1 MAIIV
6 FWLNF
11 LSVWCLSKQLCL
23 ELEYKRSGF
32 TAFFLHKNA
41 NYFFACRNY
50 RLPKIN
56 LYVSIMRKIITVL
69 VLFIAFLQPTTALA
83 QDLLKSTDLSTLKV
97 DYLSDADIAKIKTQL
112 QTNNMTIEQAEPMA
126 LAKGMPATEFAKLK
140 IRLQQTNGAG
150 SGASGDFKNEGDTKE
165 LSRKQ
170 EKIVNNKV
178 KDSINALIF
187 GSELFDNPTLNFEPN
202 LKLATPVNYV
212 LGPGDE
218 LQISVYGVQEFNA
231 SVPVTMEG
239 KVTIQYVG
247 QIAVSGMTIEAAT
260 QKIHNAMAGV
270 YSTIRSGQ
278 SQVGISLS
286 RIRTIRVTIIGS
298 KQPGNYS
305 ISSLATVYNALFLG
319 GGPGKNGS
327 YRNIELLR
335 NNKVYRNIDIYRFLV
350 NGDQSDNVGLKDND
364 VIRIPAYSQRVTVE
378 GQVKRPGIFEMKK
391 GDTFGTLLSFAS
403 GFNEFAYT
411 ASVNVLQKT
420 NKEFKVTDIKESEF
434 NTYKPLSGDVFRV
447 SKILSRFENRIKI
460 EGAVFRPDTYSFY
473 EGMRISDLISKADGL
488 KEDAYRNRARI
499 IRLRSDLTTEIVTV
513 NLAQA
518 LTGDL
523 DADVSLKREDVVTV
537 YSILDF
543 EEEFKITIDGEI
555 KTPGV
560 YPYYDNLTL
569 NDLLVQAGG
578 LTGSASKRVEIA
590 RMIISE
596 EIDDANP
603 NKAELFT
610 IEIIAGNNEQAKNFA
625 LLPFDVVNIR
635 KMAVYNKPEI
645 VTVSGAVH
653 YAGKYVLA
661 TKTDRVYDVI
671 QRAGGL
677 TSVAN
682 VDGVKIKRP
691 IQAKQIED
699 LENVNL
705 NLGKNDSIQNKL
717 EKKLKEDLKYATI
730 PVDWKSIVKDPKSN
744 TNVTLFPGDEIEV
757 VAFNEGVKVS
767 GNVLLTSEIPY
778 KGGKAFNYYVNAT
791 GGIDAKGWKK
801 EAYVIYPNGKAAVAK
816 SFLFIRSY
824 PKVTPGSQIIVPEKP
839 EAKKMST
846 GEFVS
851 IAGVLASLAGV
862 IIAILR

>member
-1 MAIIV
+1 MLFKNTDLQFIMKKKLLLLVIS
-6 FWLNF
+6 FLF
-11 LSVWCLSKQLCL
+11 SFLGYSQDFLKSSDLSVFKAESLTQS
-23 ELEYKRSGF
+23 
-32 TAFFLHKNA
+32 
-41 NYFFACRNY
+41 
-50 RLPKIN
+50 
-56 LYVSIMRKIITVL
+56 
-69 VLFIAFLQPTTALA
+69 
-83 QDLLKSTDLSTLKV
+83 
-97 DYLSDADIAKIKTQL
+97 DIAKIDSQIKAQGTSIDQL
-112 QTNNMTIEQAEPMA
+112 KPIA
-126 LAKGMPATEFAKLK
+126 LSKGMDATEFEKLRTKLATIATYSKKSNATEEVVDKAK
-140 IRLQQTNGAG
+140 
-150 SGASGDFKNEGDTKE
+150 
-165 LSRKQ
+165 
-170 EKIVNNKV
+170 EKITNRKV
-178 KDSINALIF
+178 KDTLNNSIF

-202 LKLATPVNYV
+202 LQLATPVNYV

-218 LQISVYGVQEFNA
+218 LQISVYGVQEYNGT
-231 SVPVTMEG
+231 SQVSNEG
-239 KVTIQYVG
+239 LIDIQYVG
-247 QIAVSGMTIEAAT
+247 QISVSGMTIEAAT
-260 QKIHNAMAGV
+260 QKIKSAIARV
-270 YSTIRSGQ
+270 YSTVASGQ

-335 NNKVYRNIDIYRFLV
+335 DNRVYKNIDIYRFLV

-391 GDTFGTLLSFAS
+391 GETFSNLVSFAS

-434 NTYKPLSGDVFRV
+434 NSYKPLSGDVFRV

-473 EGMRISDLISKADGL
+473 DGMRISDLISKADGL
-488 KEDAYRNRARI
+488 KEDAYSNRARI
-499 IRLRSDLTTEIVTV
+499 IRLRSDLTTEIVNV

-518 LTGDL
+518 LSGDL
-523 DADVSLKREDVVTV
+523 DADVALKREDVITV

-543 EEEFKITIDGEI
+543 EEEFSITIDGEI
-555 KTPGV
+555 KKPGV
-560 YPYYDNLTL
+560 YDYYENLTL
-569 NDLLVQAGG
+569 NDLFVQAGG

-590 RMIISE
+590 RMIQSE
-596 EIDDANP
+596 EIDDSNP
-603 NKAELFT
+603 RKIELFN
-610 IEIIAGNNEQAKNFA
+610 IEISADNNEQAKNFA

-635 KMAVYNKPEI
+635 KMAVYEKPEM

-661 TKTDRVYDVI
+661 NKQDRVYDVI

-682 VDGVKIKRP
+682 IEGVRIKRP
-691 IQAKQIED
+691 IQAKQIEA

-705 NLGKNDSIQNKL
+705 NLGKKDSIQNKL

-730 PVDWKSIVKDPKSN
+730 PVDWKSIVKNPKSN
-744 TNVTLFPGDEIEV
+744 TNVTLFAGDEIEV
-757 VAFNEGVKVS
+757 VAFNEGVKVT

-778 KGGKAFNYYVNAT
+778 DRSKGFPYYINAA
-791 GGIDAKGWKK
+791 GGVDAKGWKK
-801 EAYVIYPNGKAAVAK
+801 KAYIIYPNGKAYVAS
-816 SFLFIRSY
+816 SFLFFKNY

-839 EAKKMST
+839 ETKKMST

>member
-1 MAIIV
+1 
-6 FWLNF
+6 
-11 LSVWCLSKQLCL
+11 
-23 ELEYKRSGF
+23 
-32 TAFFLHKNA
+32 
-41 NYFFACRNY
+41 
-50 RLPKIN
+50 
-56 LYVSIMRKIITVL
+56 MRKIIIAAVFLITLFQSATV
-69 VLFIAFLQPTTALA
+69 LA

-97 DYLSDADIAKIKTQL
+97 DYLSDSDIAKIKIQL
-112 QTNNMTIEQAEPMA
+112 VTNNVSVEQAEPMV
-126 LAKGMPATEFAKLK
+126 LAKGMPASEFAKLK
-140 IRLQQTNGAG
+140 IRL
-150 SGASGDFKNEGDTKE
+150 EGIKDSSATAKGENVEDEIVSKE

-170 EKIVNNKV
+170 DKIVNKKV
-178 KDSINALIF
+178 KDTINALIF

-239 KVTIQYVG
+239 KVNIQYVG
-247 QIAVSGMTIEAAT
+247 QIPVSGMTIEAAT
-260 QKIHNAMAGV
+260 QKIKGAIARV
-270 YSTIRSGQ
+270 YSTVSSGQ

-298 KQPGNYS
+298 RQPGNYS

-335 NNKVYRNIDIYRFLV
+335 DNRVYKNIDIYRFLV

-364 VIRIPAYSQRVTVE
+364 VIRIPAYNQRVTVE

-391 GDTFGTLLSFAS
+391 GETFTDLLSFAS

-420 NKEFKVTDIKESEF
+420 NKEFKVRDVKFAEF

-447 SKILSRFENRIKI
+447 TKILNRFENRIKI
-460 EGAVFRPDTYSFY
+460 DGAVFRPDTYSFY
-473 EGMRISDLISKADGL
+473 EGMRISDLIAKADGL
-488 KEDAYRNRARI
+488 KEDAYSNRATI
-499 IRLRSDLTTEIVTV
+499 IRLKSDLTTEIVNV
-513 NLAQA
+513 NLVKA
-518 LTGDL
+518 LEGDL
-523 DADVSLKREDVVTV
+523 EADIALKKEDIVTV

-543 EEEFKITIDGEI
+543 VEQYKITIDGEI
-555 KTPGV
+555 KKPGI
-560 YPYYDNLTL
+560 YDYHENLTL
-569 NDLLVQAGG
+569 NDLLVEAGG
-578 LTGSASKRVEIA
+578 LTGSASKRVEVA
-590 RMIISE
+590 RMIKSE
-596 EIDDANP
+596 TIDDANP
-603 NKAELFT
+603 NKAELFN
-610 IEIIAGNNEQAKNFA
+610 IEISANNNEQLKNFA
-625 LLPFDVVNIR
+625 LQPFDVVNIR
-635 KMAVYNKPEI
+635 KMAVYEKPEM
-645 VTVSGAVH
+645 VTISGAVN

-661 TKTDRVYDVI
+661 TKKDRVYDVI
-671 QRAGGL
+671 ERAGGL
-677 TSVAN
+677 TSLAN
-682 VDGVKIKRP
+682 VNGVKIKRP
-691 IQAKQIED
+691 IQAKQIEVVESVD
-699 LENVNL
+699 L
-705 NLGKNDSIQNKL
+705 NLGKKDSIQKKL
-717 EKKLKEDLKYATI
+717 TKKLKEVLKFATI

-757 VAFNEGVKVS
+757 AAFNEGVKVT

-778 KGGKAFNYYVNAT
+778 DKGKGFGYYLSAV
-791 GGIDAKGWKK
+791 GGVDNKGWKK
-801 EAYVIYPNGKAAVAK
+801 KAYIIYPNGKAAVAH

-839 EAKKMST
+839 EVKKMST